1 MWEVRDAEEGKV
13 HPSVR
18 ERERGEWDTA
28 AGLVGLSLRKPPK
41 CKRLTAKT
49 RGQSLSVS
57 RYRAQT
63 VVSQPLNAGSRSL
76 TPTRPCRCIHGPHP
90 HSTHPLRI
98 DSFLHHTNPGCDL

>member
-49 RGQSLSVS
+49 RGQASFFIF
-57 RYRAQT
+57 RY
-63 VVSQPLNAGSRSL
+63 
-76 TPTRPCRCIHGPHP
+76 
-90 HSTHPLRI
+90 
-98 DSFLHHTNPGCDL
+98 